1 MGDPCVKD
9 NILII
14 TILIV
19 VCMQQQVET
28 DEKIWE
34 DSLEILQGVYEN
46 SLSAPIDTYF
56 TRIGNLI
63 IFDIKNQLRPDI
75 QKIVKKIFDSIYD

>member
-1 MGDPCVKD
+1 
-9 NILII
+9 
-14 TILIV
+14 
-19 VCMQQQVET
+19 MQQQVET

-34 DSLEILQGVYEN
+34 DSLEILQGVYHN

-63 IFDIKNQLRPDI
+63 IFDIKKQLRPDI
-75 QKIVKKIFDSIYD
+75 QMLVIKIFDSIYD